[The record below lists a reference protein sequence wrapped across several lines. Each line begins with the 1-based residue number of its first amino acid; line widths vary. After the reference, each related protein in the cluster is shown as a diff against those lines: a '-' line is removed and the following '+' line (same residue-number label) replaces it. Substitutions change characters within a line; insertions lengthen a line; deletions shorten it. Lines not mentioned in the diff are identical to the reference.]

1 MTKYH
6 HFKAVHILKENVY
19 FDQVDKRITELL
31 DGPTYE
37 PEMVLSE

>member
-6 HFKAVHILKENVY
+6 CFKAVHILKEDVY
-19 FDQVDKRITELL
+19 FEQVDKRITELL

-37 PEMVLSE
+37 PEMLLSK